1 MSSLTAAPPT
11 VYGMHISAG
20 CRLAIWSANISGVAI
35 NFESVNL
42 MQGEHKT
49 PEFIELT
56 RGRHCVPALSHTLP
70 DGTRFSMTESRAI
83 ARYLCRIGNGSV
95 KVTFENAPH
104 LTASVDEW
112 LDYDA
117 TCLYKRMGAVAYPRL
132 GFSSTPAGEAEFEA
146 LRKSLKYVD
155 DALAESGF
163 LVGGTLSIA
172 DLNIA
177 NTLSMMSLAPEIDVE
192 VEFPAADKWL
202 THLSTLGNY
211 EELSVAFRQ
220 FAASK
225 TTAGDD

>member
-1 MSSLTAAPPT
+1 MSSLTIAPPI

-35 NFESVNL
+35 NFECVNL
-42 MQGEHKT
+42 MHGDHKT

-56 RGRHCVPALSHTLP
+56 RGRHCIPALSHTLP

-95 KVTFENAPH
+95 KVAFENAPC
-104 LTASVDEW
+104 LTARTDEW

-132 GFSSTPAGEAEFEA
+132 GFSSTSVSEADFEA

-192 VEFPAADKWL
+192 VEFPAVAKWL
-202 THLSTLGNY
+202 THLSSLGDY
-211 EELSVAFRQ
+211 EELSVAFQQ

-225 TTAGDD
+225 MNDSGD